1 MRNNDC
7 FTTERL
13 NALYTTQYTLLELII
28 VENDMIDESDAEN
41 VKAHLDK
48 QKWLLDTLANI
59 MHITRYV
66 DEVIQ
71 IK

>member
-1 MRNNDC
+1 MQNNDC

-13 NALYTTQYTLLELII
+13 NALYTTQFTLLELIN
-28 VENDMIDESDAEN
+28 VENDMIDESDSES

-59 MHITRYV
+59 VHITRYV